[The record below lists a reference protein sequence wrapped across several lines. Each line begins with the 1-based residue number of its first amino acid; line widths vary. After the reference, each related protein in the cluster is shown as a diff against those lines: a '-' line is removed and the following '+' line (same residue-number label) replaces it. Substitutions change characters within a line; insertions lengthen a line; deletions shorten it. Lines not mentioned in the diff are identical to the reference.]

1 MLQGVSRMEEEA
13 RGNSRDN
20 HAGRRS
26 GIGGVQE
33 TDAERPAIGPARA
46 VLEMSKDV
54 FGIVTTILGDGKD
67 RDHHGDDPCKGPEDS
82 GSLCSNQQNNCLYV

>member
-1 MLQGVSRMEEEA
+1 MEEEA

-33 TDAERPAIGPARA
+33 TDAERPTIGPARA

-67 RDHHGDDPCKGPEDS
+67 RDHHGDDACEGPEDS
-82 GSLCSNQQNNCLYV
+82 SGLCPSQQDSYLNIE